1 MGSMDRLSSNW
12 KTIRLGSDTAS
23 ALSQPAG
30 GPATGTFIG
39 SDARFEGTLRLRG
52 DFRIDS
58 EFRGEIKTDGT
69 LTVGETGSVEGD
81 IHALEVEIRGAVVGD
96 VFARRQ
102 LIVYSGAR
110 LHGNIETACLEIQR
124 HAFFQGT
131 TAMTR
136 PQASTRAASRDKVSP
151 GHRGRRPARVVST

>member
-1 MGSMDRLSSNW
+1 MGSRDKLGSNW
-12 KTIRLGSDTAS
+12 KTIALGSDTAS

-39 SDARFEGTLRLRG
+39 SDARFEGTLQLRG

-81 IHALEVEIRGAVVGD
+81 IHARQVEIRGAVVGD

-102 LIVYSGAR
+102 LVVYSEAR
-110 LHGNIETACLEIQR
+110 LHGNVETACLEIRR

-136 PQASTRAASRDKVSP
+136 PQASTRAATSD
-151 GHRGRRPARVVST
+151 PASLRSQAPAPA